1 MVTLNAIPRLAW
13 LILCLRD
20 IPLVSSGYNC
30 RPMRGRMRLPIGAL
44 GLLLAIL
51 AGLPAPA
58 VAQDAPGRIVA
69 TVTTLEGTIRL
80 SNVEVELRS
89 VTDGIVIAKTQ
100 SDGSGRVE
108 FPDVPLGK
116 YVLASSRTGFVAK
129 ETAVFDVRAGQVT
142 EVLLDI
148 QLELNLPMVTVR
160 PDSPSPTDSVQPVSV
175 SDMLSGSVLES
186 APLEGDDFQSLL
198 PLLPGVV
205 RGSDGRLR
213 IRGGEPT
220 QGALQVSAASLID
233 PSTGDF
239 DLQLP
244 GQSIDSVEVLA
255 NPFAAEYGRFSSS
268 ITQIRTRRG
277 TNEWDISTGNFI
289 PRFRGLFRGIRGF
302 EPRFSVRGPLRKD
315 RAFMS
320 VDTQFR
326 YVLTPVKSLPDE
338 PEIKLTSFDS
348 FARFDFVLNAN
359 HSLGGGLVA
368 FPREVANVTMNTFRP
383 EPVTPDFNQAGF
395 STGVVDRYQVWPNG
409 VLESTVSIRRFEVDV
424 NSDGEAPM
432 VYSPETQSGSFFND
446 QERDVSSF
454 QWVEALNITRDFK
467 GQHVFKMGSDL
478 QWSSYRGASLSRSV
492 EVRRLDGTLAE
503 LNDFGPQT
511 EQNVAGYEFGMFV
524 QDRWRI
530 GSRATLELGLRFD
543 RDAIVE
549 HVNWSPRAGLA
560 FSILP
565 EGRGI
570 LRGGYGKFVQRT
582 PLNIEA
588 FPSFERRTVTRFGL
602 DSISLGPSIVYNNVL
617 DADLHTPEAYVGNI
631 EWDQR
636 FGRRMLS
643 KVAYIQR
650 VGSHEYVLTPTPA
663 LAEFRVGSTGES
675 RYKELEW
682 TTRYL
687 GGNRRD
693 ITFSYVWS
701 KATADLNNYDQFFGN
716 FRNPI
721 IRTNEHNLTG
731 TDVRH
736 RLLIRGNIGLPWQL
750 DFAPVLELRSGFP
763 WSAVDDNLEFVGPRN
778 RAGRLPSVKNLDFQ
792 LTRPWQFKKYRFR
805 AGLKI
810 YNVFGASASR
820 DVQNHLS
827 SPSFGQF
834 FNPIERSIGIAF
846 GSAK

>member
-1 MVTLNAIPRLAW
+1 MLTAFADLA
-13 LILCLRD
+13 
-20 IPLVSSGYNC
+20 
-30 RPMRGRMRLPIGAL
+30 A
-44 GLLLAIL
+44 
-51 AGLPAPA
+51 
-58 VAQDAPGRIVA
+58 AQEAPGRIVA
-69 TVTTLEGTIRL
+69 TVTTLEGTIRMAGIDI
-80 SNVEVELRS
+80 ELRS
-89 VTDGIVIAKTQ
+89 VGDGIVIARTK
-100 SDGSGRVE
+100 SDGTGRVE
-108 FPDVPLGK
+108 FPDVPPGR
-116 YVLASSRTGFVAK
+116 YVLASSQPGYVSK
-129 ETAVFDVRAGQVT
+129 QTAEFDVRAGQTT
-142 EVLLDI
+142 EVLIDI
-148 QLELNLPMVTVR
+148 QLEFELPEITVR
-160 PDSPSPTDSVQPVSV
+160 ADLPSPTDSVQPVSV
-175 SDMLSGSVLES
+175 SDMLSGDILES

-277 TNEWDISTGNFI
+277 TNEWEISPGNLM
-289 PRFRGLFRGIRGF
+289 PRFKGLFTKVRGF
-302 EPRFSVRGPLRKD
+302 EPRLSIRGPLKRD
-315 RAFMS
+315 RVFMS

-359 HSLGGGLVA
+359 HSLGAGLVA

-383 EPVTPDFNQAGF
+383 EPASPDFNQGGV
-395 STGVVDRYQVWPNG
+395 STGFVDRYAPFPN
-409 VLESTVSIRRFEVDV
+409 VVVESTVSIRRFEVDV
-424 NSDGEAPM
+424 NGDGDVPM
-432 VYSPETQSGSFFND
+432 VYSPETQSGTFFND
-446 QERDVSSF
+446 HDRDVSSF
-454 QWVEALNITRDFK
+454 QWVEALSLTRNAK
-467 GQHVFKMGSDL
+467 GQHVFKMGADL
-478 QWSSYRGASLSRSV
+478 QLSSYQGTSFTRPV
-492 EVRRLDGTLAE
+492 EVRRLDGSLAE
-503 LNDFGPQT
+503 LNTFAPAT
-511 EQNVAGYEFGMFV
+511 EQNVDGYELAMFV
-524 QDRWRI
+524 QDRWRM
-530 GSRATLELGLRFD
+530 GERVTLEAGLRFD
-543 RDAIVE
+543 RDAIVK

-560 FSILP
+560 VSILP

-582 PLNIEA
+582 PLNVEA
-588 FPSFERRTVTRFGL
+588 FPSFERRTVTRFDVSGGIIGAPIL
-602 DSISLGPSIVYNNVL
+602 YANVVGEL
-617 DADLHTPEAYVGNI
+617 RTPEAYVGNV

-636 FGRRMLS
+636 FGRRILS
-643 KVAYIQR
+643 KVAFIQR
-650 VGSHEYVLTPTPA
+650 VGSHDYVLTPAPE
-663 LAEFRVGSTGES
+663 LAEFRLGSTGES

-687 GGNRRD
+687 GGSRRD
-693 ITFSYVWS
+693 LTVSYVWS
-701 KATADLNNYDQFFGN
+701 KATADLNGYDQFFGN

-721 IRTNEHNLTG
+721 IRTNEHNLTN

-736 RLLIRGNIGLPWQL
+736 RVLVRGNIGLPGGW

-763 WSAVDDNLEFVGPRN
+763 WSAVDDYLDFVGPRN
-778 RAGRLPSVKNLDFQ
+778 RGGRLPSVKNLDFQ
-792 LTRPWQFKKYRFR
+792 LARRWQFKKYRFR
-805 AGLKI
+805 AGLKV
-810 YNVFGASASR
+810 YNIFGAAASR

-834 FNPIERSIGIAF
+834 FNPIERSVSIVL